1 MRGSLDKIADIF
13 VQRDGLQ
20 GYTFVFPNQR
30 AGLFFRKYLSQKI
43 ASPIFSPKFMSINQ
57 CFAELSD
64 LRLADSLTL
73 LLRLYAEYQ
82 RLRPDNEG
90 LERFIYWGRM
100 MLTDFSEIDNHMVE
114 HVEALFAN
122 VRDWHAIDEHFAFL
136 SEDQRLALA
145 RFWKEFEDSD
155 IRHKTNDESSKMHR
169 EFLHT
174 WELLWPLYKAL
185 RESLKQDG
193 LAYEGMLH
201 REVLE
206 HWHEIPQ
213 HRLRE
218 KYVFIGFNALTG
230 SERQLINQLQ
240 AMGRAELYFDYD
252 SPFLCDEE
260 NKASLFMS
268 SNIADSSSNKLH
280 KESLSAMQD
289 KPYTLVEVAST
300 VGEAHEVH
308 RILTQIAAE
317 GQQDWTRTVVVLPDE
332 QLLIPLLNTI
342 PKEIKKIN
350 VTMGY
355 PLRATSL
362 YMAVANP
369 EKVPLTLPDTAASYL
384 QLMREHL
391 LHERTEENSEGVYQL
406 IRVLDRLDT
415 ALKQYPDIHFSVA
428 DMQQL
433 LNMLTQEATI
443 PYVGEPL
450 DGLQIMGVLETRAL
464 DFDNVIITG
473 FNDDQYLGR
482 SLGNSFIPYVL
493 RCGFGM
499 PTPDRQNAVFAYNF
513 YRMISYAKRVWFISN
528 SMADENHS
536 GEVSRYYY
544 QLKWQYGLHI
554 AHEQVQ
560 YNLTAPDSSGPNTIA
575 KDERLD
581 EIPSLSATALNT
593 YLRCP
598 KLFHYR
604 YVERLQD
611 PEPDESICVSDMTIG
626 KVLHQIM
633 ENLYKPFLGKIILA
647 TDIDS
652 MLQKVDDDASWSAL
666 DGLEKLQGDMLAQ
679 YAVRSY
685 VKNVLNKDRASAPFQ
700 YRLSEKRLSCR
711 YKGTLL
717 HGYID
722 RMDVKG
728 AECRVVDYKT
738 GSTDTQYKKMSEVF
752 GVQEPSTE
760 LAEGDASTYPL
771 RGVGKSQILQTL
783 LYCWLVGEK
792 CPDVAQANIVPHL
805 YPVRRLMPD
814 TDTAVVQPDTAP
826 LVFTEEIKQEFLT
839 ELEALLQEIY
849 DKNIPFCPTQDRRT
863 CENCSF
869 VELCKA

>member
-1 MRGSLDKIADIF
+1 MMMSSIEKIAEVF
-13 VQRDGLQ
+13 AQRDGLQ
-20 GYTFVFPNQR
+20 DYCFVFPNQR
-30 AGLFFRKYLSQKI
+30 AGMFFRKYLITKVVKPMF
-43 ASPIFSPKFMSINQ
+43 APCVTSINQ

-64 LRLADSLTL
+64 LHLADSLTL
-73 LLRLYAEYQ
+73 LLRLYEQYQ
-82 RLRPDNEG
+82 RIRPENEG

-100 MLTDFSEIDNHMVE
+100 MLADFSEIDNHMVE

-122 VRDWHAIDEHFAFL
+122 IRDWHAVDERFSYL
-136 SEDQRLALA
+136 NPDQRKALA
-145 RFWKEFEDSD
+145 RFWKEFEESD
-155 IRHKTNDESSKMHR
+155 VHHKIHDESSDMHR

-174 WELLWPLYKAL
+174 WELLWPLYNAL
-185 RESLKQDG
+185 RESLKRDG

-206 HWHEIPQ
+206 HWHEIPKQ
-213 HRLRE
+213 RLRK
-218 KYVFIGFNALTG
+218 KYIFIGFNALTG
-230 SERQLINQLQ
+230 SERQLIEQLQ
-240 AMGRAELYFDYD
+240 ALGRAEVYFDYD
-252 SPFLCDEE
+252 SPFLHDEE
-260 NKASLFMS
+260 NKASLFMN
-268 SNIADSSSNKLH
+268 SNMDLCEQHAMG
-280 KESLSAMQD
+280 EQLSAMQD
-289 KPYTLVEVAST
+289 KQYTLVEVAST

-317 GQQDWTRTVVVLPDE
+317 GKQDWTRTVVVLPDE

-342 PKEIKKIN
+342 PEGIDKIN

-369 EKVPLTLPDTAASYL
+369 EKVPLALPDTAAGYL
-384 QLMREHL
+384 HLMREHL
-391 LHERTEENSEGVYQL
+391 LHERIEENSEGVYQL
-406 IRVLDRLDT
+406 TRVLDRLDT
-415 ALKQYPDIHFSVA
+415 ALGQYPHIHFSVA

-433 LNMLTQEATI
+433 LKMLTMESTI
-443 PYVGEPL
+443 PYAGEPL

-473 FNDDQYLGR
+473 FNDDLYPGR

-528 SMADENHS
+528 STADETHS

-554 AHEQVQ
+554 AREVVQ
-560 YNLTAPDSSGPNTIA
+560 YELAAPERTDEEAIA

-581 EIPSLSATALNT
+581 QIKSLSATALNT

-604 YVERLQD
+604 YVEQLQE
-611 PEPDESICVSDMTIG
+611 PAPDESISVSDMTIG
-626 KVLHQIM
+626 KVLHHIM
-633 ENLYKPFLGKIILA
+633 EDIYKPFLGKTISA

-652 MLQKVDDDASWSAL
+652 MLQMVEDEASWNAL

-685 VKNVLNKDRASAPFQ
+685 VLNVLNKDRAFAPFQ
-700 YRLSEKRLSCR
+700 YKMSEESLSCH
-711 YKGTLL
+711 YKGFLL

-728 AECRVVDYKT
+728 PECRVIDYKT
-738 GSTDTQYKKMSEVF
+738 GGTDVKYKTMAEVF

-760 LAEGDASTYPL
+760 LAEGNTATYSP
-771 RGVGKSQILQTL
+771 RGMGKSQILQTL
-783 LYCWLVGEK
+783 LYCWLVSEK
-792 CPDVAQANIVPHL
+792 RPDMAQANIVPHL

-814 TDTAVVQPDTAP
+814 TDTAVVQLDDTP

-839 ELEALLQEIY
+839 QLEALLLEIF
-849 DKNIPFCPTQDRRT
+849 DKNIPFSSTQERRT
-863 CENCSF
+863 CESCPF
-869 VELCKA
+869 LELCKA